1 MCHEWMQRE
10 TEATTRADDEREQQE
25 QPIWEKTTPRGNQE
39 PDDHDLDRGLE
50 RLETLV
56 GH

>member
-1 MCHEWMQRE
+1 MEKRTARHHSPQPRE
-10 TEATTRADDEREQQE
+10 RAKGHKD

-39 PDDHDLDRGLE
+39 VDARDLNRSAE
-50 RLETLV
+50 RLEMLL

>member
-1 MCHEWMQRE
+1 MWRDLMQLE
-10 TEATTRADDEREQQE
+10 TSYENEQEQE
-25 QPIWEKTTPRGNQE
+25 QPVWEHTLPRGNQE
-39 PDDHDLDRGLE
+39 PDDHDLDRSLE

>member
-1 MCHEWMQRE
+1 MEKRTARHDRPQPRE
-10 TEATTRADDEREQQE
+10 RAHSRND

-39 PDDHDLDRGLE
+39 VDRHDLNRSAE
-50 RLETLV
+50 RLEMLL

>member
-1 MCHEWMQRE
+1 MCHEWTQRE
-10 TEATTRADDEREQQE
+10 AEAAQANSDPEK

-39 PDDHDLDRGLE
+39 PDDHDLDRGVE
-50 RLETLV
+50 RLEALV